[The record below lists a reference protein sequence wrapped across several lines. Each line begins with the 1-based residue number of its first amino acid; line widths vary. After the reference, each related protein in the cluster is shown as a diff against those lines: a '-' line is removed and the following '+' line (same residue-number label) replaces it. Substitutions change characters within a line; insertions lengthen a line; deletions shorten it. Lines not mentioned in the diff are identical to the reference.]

1 MSILLFA
8 SHLLHWRALIPV
20 AVELAHRGHSITVQI
35 NRPNWMGMP
44 AFQMNWRPTQVT
56 GVNRASLAWLADR
69 IGWRE
74 AQGGIEC
81 ERWLVP
87 EEYDCAVSTT
97 KDLDRLRNLG
107 KEINGYMTTYAVG
120 YQHFPGLIQ
129 VGRYDW
135 ADRLLKEQ
143 PPPPMPTVFTG
154 IHPFGAAHG
163 FGKLAQAGRVTPCGF
178 PHLDKIETSQSHKRN
193 AVLIQHHGGYRGIT
207 GHGWL
212 VGAVSHVVA
221 AGYHAY
227 ICPHFIPGAGYGED
241 AIRHVLSLAQ
251 LYGWE
256 IVARWWDVAGHCDLI
271 LTTGSSAAYEMWSVG
286 LTNVFILGYVGGKR
300 HEKFTLFKDLVVE
313 SPTKLVE
320 LLGGLPGSDQA
331 TEPLTREVMKAYRSV
346 HTGQGA
352 KTAADVIEG
361 KT

>member
-1 MSILLFA
+1 MRIIFFGI
-8 SHLLHWRALIPV
+8 HLLHWRSLIPV
-20 AVELAHRGHSITVQI
+20 TVELAHRGHTITVQT

-44 AFQMNWRPTQVT
+44 TFQMNWTPTKVT
-56 GVNRASLAWLADR
+56 GVNRASLAWLADQ
-69 IGWRE
+69 IGYGQEWRD
-74 AQGGIEC
+74 AQGQVGYKPYFT
-81 ERWLVP
+81 P
-87 EEYDCAVSTT
+87 EEYDAVVSTT
-97 KDLDRLRNLG
+97 KDMDFLRDMTDD
-107 KEINGYMTTYAVG
+107 INGNMAAYAVG
-120 YQHFPGLIQ
+120 YQHFPVIIR
-129 VGRYDW
+129 VGAYR
-135 ADRLLKEQ
+135 
-143 PPPPMPTVFTG
+143 PTWKCVPK
-154 IHPFGAAHG
+154 PFWYEEPFAKFHG
-163 FGKLAQAGRVTPCGF
+163 FEKIMAQGQGRSCGF

-286 LTNVFILGYVGGKR
+286 RTNVFILGYVGGKR
-300 HEKFTLFKDLVVE
+300 HERFTLFKDLVVE